1 MTPKEIEE
9 KLDKIKEL
17 INKISDLSSKIQ
29 TNSLLLPKMPEL
41 NSVDGIMIYNIIE
54 LLNIMIAEYERL
66 SEGFSTNEER
76 KDRYDANKQ
85 ILEKVRDVLLN
96 TPFYQGSTSINN
108 DLPAKITISNREECL
123 KTIKNLLQ
131 IILNIFKPYMG
142 DLDLLKDVLVRKE
155 ENTDNN
161 SIVGQYNEGIRQ
173 SIDEV
178 DDIWDIF
185 ENEYRLSDIEDLIS
199 ELDEALE
206 NESMNHNQ

>member
-1 MTPKEIEE
+1 
-9 KLDKIKEL
+9 
-17 INKISDLSSKIQ
+17 
-29 TNSLLLPKMPEL
+29 
-41 NSVDGIMIYNIIE
+41 
-54 LLNIMIAEYERL
+54 
-66 SEGFSTNEER
+66 
-76 KDRYDANKQ
+76 
-85 ILEKVRDVLLN
+85 
-96 TPFYQGSTSINN
+96 
-108 DLPAKITISNREECL
+108 
-123 KTIKNLLQ
+123 
-131 IILNIFKPYMG
+131 MG

>member
-17 INKISDLSSKIQ
+17 INKLSDLSSKIQ
-29 TNSLLLPKMPEL
+29 TNSLSITEMPNP

-54 LLNIMIAEYERL
+54 SLNIMIAEYERL
-66 SEGFSTNEER
+66 SDGSSTNEER
-76 KDRYDANKQ
+76 KNRYDANKQ
-85 ILEKVRDVLLN
+85 ILEKVRNVLLG
-96 TPFYQGSTSINN
+96 TPFYQGPVSINN
-108 DLPAKITISNREECL
+108 NLPAKITISDREEYL

-131 IILNIFKPYMG
+131 IILNIFKPYRE
-142 DLDLLKDVLVRKE
+142 DLDSLKDILVRKE

>member
-96 TPFYQGSTSINN
+96 TPFYQGSISINN